1 MSKGTPEMAAG
12 MTAQDD
18 MLPEYNFG
26 DMKGGVR
33 GKYANAYR
41 EGHTVEIR
49 SADGT
54 TSTQYFRLA
63 DGAVMLEPDVR
74 EYFPDSEAV
83 NRALRALIAIA
94 PRKTTASAK
103 KTAGQRA

>member
-1 MSKGTPEMAAG
+1 MSGETTETASA
-12 MTAQDD
+12 MTKQDD
-18 MLPEYNFG
+18 MLPEYDFTN
-26 DMKGGVR
+26 MKGGVR

-49 SADGT
+49 KADGT

-94 PRKTTASAK
+94 PRKTTAGAK